1 MARYTGAVCRLC
13 RRSGDKLFLKGM
25 KCFSKCTIDRRPRPP
40 GQHSHRRTKVSDRGL
55 QLREKQK
62 ARWVYGVLERQ
73 FRRVFAEAER
83 QPGVTGDALQVLL
96 ERRLDNTVYRLG
108 FADSRAQARQ
118 LVMHGHFLV
127 NEHMTDVPSYVIK
140 AGDTIGWKPSKEKT
154 EYHKQ
159 LIESI
164 KGKSVPGWL
173 SLDRQKLVA
182 KVVSLPTAQD
192 AEAKF
197 QAKAII
203 EYYSR

>member
-1 MARYTGAVCRLC
+1 
-13 RRSGDKLFLKGM
+13 
-25 KCFSKCTIDRRPRPP
+25 
-40 GQHSHRRTKVSDRGL
+40 VSDRGL

-127 NEHMTDVPSYVIK
+127 NEHLTDVPSYVIK